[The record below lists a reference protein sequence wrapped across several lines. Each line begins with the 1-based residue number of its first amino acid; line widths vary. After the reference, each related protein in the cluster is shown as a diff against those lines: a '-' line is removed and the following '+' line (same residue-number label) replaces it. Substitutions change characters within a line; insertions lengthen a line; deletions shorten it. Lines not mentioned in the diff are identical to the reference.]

1 MLQPVQADHGKINAS
16 GWGIL
21 RGLVRQT
28 GLHDNKSLPQDY
40 TPALSIHQMPDITI
54 FSNRLKKNFRHWA
67 KWAKRRNI
75 SCYRL
80 YDRDVPEF
88 PIALDLYEQRAH
100 LQEFDTGWQIG
111 EEEHARWVDGMRAA
125 ASEIL
130 ELPLAAIVFKQ
141 RLRQRG
147 LAQYEK
153 TGAKGEDFIVHE
165 GGHLF
170 IVNLEEYLDTGLFL
184 DHRNTRR
191 MVQEKA
197 AGKRF
202 LNLFAYTGSF
212 TVYAAA
218 GGATRSTTV
227 DLSNTYQDWARRNFE
242 LNGMD
247 LARHELVRADVFG
260 FLGDATGR
268 CERYD
273 LIVMDPPSFSNSKK
287 MSGVLDVQRDH
298 ALLINQCLKLLSDGG
313 ELFFSTNLRSFNLDE
328 AALATHSIKEIS
340 GQTVPEDFRNRK
352 IHRCWLITR

>member
-1 MLQPVQADHGKINAS
+1 MTKLKL

-28 GLHDNKSLPQDY
+28 GLHNNKSLQRNY
-40 TPALSIHQMPDITI
+40 TPAESIYQVTDISI
-54 FSNRLKKNFRHWA
+54 FFNRLQKNFRHWA
-67 KWAKRRNI
+67 KWAKRRDI
-75 SCYRL
+75 SCYRV

-88 PIALDLYEQRAH
+88 PVALDLYEERAN

-111 EEEHARWVDGMRAA
+111 EEEHERWVESVRTV
-125 ASEIL
+125 ASEVL
-130 ELPLAAIVFKQ
+130 ALPLAAISFKQ
-141 RLRQRG
+141 RRRQRG
-147 LAQYEK
+147 LLQYEK
-153 TGAKGEDFIVHE
+153 TGARGEDFIVRE
-165 GGHLF
+165 GGRRF

-197 AGKRF
+197 AGRRF

-218 GGATRSTTV
+218 GGAVRSTTV

-247 LARHELVRADVFG
+247 LAQHELVRADVFG
-260 FLGDATGR
+260 FLDDEVKRG
-268 CERYD
+268 EHYD
-273 LIVMDPPSFSNSKK
+273 LIVMDPPTFSNSKK

-298 ALLINQCLKLLSDGG
+298 VRLINQCLKLMPESG
-313 ELFFSTNLRSFNLDE
+313 ELFFSTNLRSFQLDE
-328 AALATHSIKEIS
+328 AAVATKNIKEIS
-340 GQTVPEDFRNRK
+340 SQTVPEDFRNKK
-352 IHRCWLITR
+352 IHRCWLIRKR

>member
-1 MLQPVQADHGKINAS
+1 M
-16 GWGIL
+16 
-21 RGLVRQT
+21 T
-28 GLHDNKSLPQDY
+28 
-40 TPALSIHQMPDITI
+40 DITI
-54 FSNRLKKNFRHWA
+54 FSNRLQKNFRHWA
-67 KWAKRRNI
+67 KWAKRRGI
-75 SCYRL
+75 SCYRI

-88 PIALDLYEQRAH
+88 PVALDLYEQRAH

-111 EEEHARWVDGMRAA
+111 EEEHARWVESVRTA
-125 ASEIL
+125 ASEVL
-130 ELPLAAIVFKQ
+130 ELPLSAIVFKQ
-141 RLRQRG
+141 RRRQRG

-153 TGAKGEDFIVHE
+153 TGARGDDFIVHE
-165 GGHLF
+165 GGHRF

-184 DHRNTRR
+184 DHRNTRH

-218 GGATRSTTV
+218 GGAMRSTTV

-247 LARHELVRADVFG
+247 PERHELVRADVFG
-260 FLGDATGR
+260 FLADEVKRG
-268 CERYD
+268 ERYG

-298 ALLINQCLKLLSDGG
+298 AQLINQCLKLLPEDG
-313 ELFFSTNLRSFNLDE
+313 ELFFSSNLRSFQLDE
-328 AALATHSIKEIS
+328 AALATRLAKEIS
-340 GQTVPEDFRNRK
+340 GQTVPEDFRNKK
-352 IHRCWLITR
+352 IHRCWLISR

>member
-1 MLQPVQADHGKINAS
+1 M
-16 GWGIL
+16 
-21 RGLVRQT
+21 T
-28 GLHDNKSLPQDY
+28 
-40 TPALSIHQMPDITI
+40 DITI
-54 FSNRLKKNFRHWA
+54 FSNRLQKNFRHWA
-67 KWAKRRNI
+67 KWAKRRGI
-75 SCYRL
+75 SCYRI

-88 PIALDLYEQRAH
+88 PVALDLYEQRAH
-100 LQEFDTGWQIG
+100 LQEFDTGWQIS
-111 EEEHARWVDGMRAA
+111 EEEHARWVESVRMAA
-125 ASEIL
+125 GEVL

-153 TGAKGEDFIVHE
+153 TGARGDDFIVHE
-165 GGHLF
+165 GGHRF

-218 GGATRSTTV
+218 GGAVRSTTV

-247 LARHELVRADVFG
+247 PERHELVRADVFG
-260 FLGDATGR
+260 FLADEVKRG
-268 CERYD
+268 ERYG

-298 ALLINQCLKLLSDGG
+298 AQLINQCLKLLTENG
-313 ELFFSTNLRSFNLDE
+313 ELVFSSNLRSFQLDE
-328 AALATHSIKEIS
+328 AALATRHVKEIS
-340 GQTVPEDFRNRK
+340 GQTVPEDFRNKK
-352 IHRCWLITR
+352 IHRCWLISR